1 MIFILHFVNIVHHID
16 GFADIEPFLYP
27 WHKSHLVMVCDPFNV
42 LLDLVCQYFVE
53 DFYNCVH
60 QGYWPV
66 IFFSYNVLVWFQFH
80 GRDGFIQWVWNCS
93 FLFCLFE
100 ELEKDWY
107 EFLKCLVEFTVK
119 LFSPRLFFFGGFDY
133 WFLVCSD
140 FQLWF
145 SLCRLYVSIRIGG
158 IIFCQRILHR
168 SLLWSFVFDI
178 SCNISSFTYYFICLT
193 PLSFFLVNFS

>member
-1 MIFILHFVNIVHHID
+1 MRILSLIDVKFWGCFFCIYWDDNMSFILHFVNIVHHID

-42 LLDLVCQYFVE
+42 LLALVCQYFVE

-66 IFFSYNVLVWFQFH
+66 IFFSCNILVRFQFH
-80 GRDGFIQWVWNCS
+80 GRDGFIQWIWNCS

-107 EFLKCLVEFTVK
+107 DFLKRLVEFAVK
-119 LFSPRLFFFGGFDY
+119 LFSPRLFFLEALITD
-133 WFLVCSD
+133 FLSV
-140 FQLWF
+140 QIF
-145 SLCRLYVSIRIGG
+145 SCDSVLVGCMFL
-158 IIFCQRILHR
+158 
-168 SLLWSFVFDI
+168 
-178 SCNISSFTYYFICLT
+178 FI
-193 PLSFFLVNFS
+193 

>member
-1 MIFILHFVNIVHHID
+1 MYYWILFANILLRIFCIYV
-16 GFADIEPFLYP
+16 Y
-27 WHKSHLVMVCDPFNV
+27 W
-42 LLDLVCQYFVE
+42 
-53 DFYNCVH
+53 
-60 QGYWPV
+60 GYWPA

-145 SLCRLYVSIRIGG
+145 SLGRLYVSIRLGG
-158 IIFCQRILHR
+158 LIFCQRILHR